1 MFTQDALTI
10 DAPRVAAA
18 IEQAI
23 RQQLGALH
31 RRGVVVG
38 VSGGIDSSVVTTL
51 AARAVGPQRV
61 LALAMPE
68 RDSSPDSADLAALL
82 TADLGV
88 PLLTE
93 EISPVLEAAGCYAR
107 QTEAIRCVFPEYGDG
122 Y

>member
-51 AARAVGPQRV
+51 AARAVGPERV
-61 LALAMPE
+61 LALLMPE
-68 RDSSPDSADLAALL
+68 RDSSSDSARLGKLL
-82 TADLGV
+82 TSALAV
-88 PLLTE
+88 PTLTE
-93 EISPVLEAAGCYAR
+93 ELGDVLEAAGCYRR
-107 QTEAIRCVFPEYGDG
+107 QVEAIRTV
-122 Y
+122 